1 MRGGENL
8 VIFLSSLPVP
18 KNNRYIRRRDGRV
31 FKPPKVVHWESRALW
46 EIKRQVEG
54 YCFTEPVSVEV
65 YFYLPDRRKRDIDN
79 MLKTL
84 WDILERAGVLAND
97 NLIFETRTV
106 KVPKSD
112 ISGTVIAIKPFDP
125 PGEVIEEYKN
135 LLKEFKDRLS
145 P

>member
-1 MRGGENL
+1 

-18 KNNRYIRRRDGRV
+18 KNNRYIRRRNGRV

-46 EIKRQVEG
+46 EIKQQVDG
-54 YCFTEPVSVEV
+54 RCFTEPVSVEV
-65 YFYLPDRRKRDIDN
+65 YFFLPDRRKRDIDN

-84 WDILERAGVLAND
+84 WDILEKAGVLAND

-112 ISGTVIAIKPFDP
+112 TSGTVIAIRPFKEP
-125 PGEVIEEYKN
+125 REVVRVYRS
-135 LLKEFKDRLS
+135 LLKDFKEKLN